1 MKIEI
6 THRFSGNILFEGE
19 FGSLKI
25 ALGVAVRRG
34 ADLGGAD
41 LRGANLCGAALR
53 GAYLRSAD
61 LRGAYLGGA
70 YLGGADLSGA
80 YLGGADLRGAYLRSA
95 DLRGAYLR
103 NAYLGG
109 ADLRGANLSGAYLGG
124 AITEPASPEEVARL
138 DAVREIVLAKPKRL
152 DMTSWHSSNWTPEH
166 TPEEEHSCGSAHCIA
181 GWLQA
186 LSPDK
191 DIRAME
197 AYHAGKKLA
206 PASSYMFFA
215 SDDQALEW
223 LKERRYSKEA
233 A

>member
-6 THRFSGNILFEGE
+6 KHRFSGNILFEGE

-25 ALGVAVRRG
+25 ALEVAVRG
-34 ADLGGAD
+34 DAD
-41 LRGANLCGAALR
+41 LRGADL
-53 GAYLRSAD
+53 SDAD
-61 LRGAYLGGA
+61 LS
-70 YLGGADLSGA
+70 GADLSGA
-80 YLGGADLRGAYLRSA
+80 DLSDAYLSGADLRGAYLR
-95 DLRGAYLR
+95 
-103 NAYLGG
+103 G
-109 ADLRGANLSGAYLGG
+109 ADLRG
-124 AITEPASPEEVARL
+124 AITEPASPEEIERL

-186 LSPDK
+186 LSPDNE
-191 DIRAME
+191 IRAME
-197 AYHAGKKLA
+197 PYDAGKKLA
-206 PASSYMFFA
+206 PASAYMFFV

-223 LKERRYSKEA
+223 LKERRYAKEA

>member
-1 MKIEI
+1 MQIHI
-6 THRFSGNILFEGE
+6 THRFNGNILFKGE

-25 ALGVAVRRG
+25 ALEVAVRND
-34 ADLGGAD
+34 ADLRGAD
-41 LRGANLCGAALR
+41 LRGANL
-53 GAYLRSAD
+53 
-61 LRGAYLGGA
+61 
-70 YLGGADLSGA
+70 
-80 YLGGADLRGAYLRSA
+80 
-95 DLRGAYLR
+95 
-103 NAYLGG
+103 
-109 ADLRGANLSGAYLGG
+109 RGANLSYANLRYANLSYANLRDADLTYANLSYANLRYADPSYADLSYADLSYANLRYANLSDADLRYANSRY
-124 AITEPASPEEVARL
+124 AITEPATPEEVARL

-186 LSPDK
+186 LSPDNE
-191 DIRAME
+191 IRAME
-197 AYHAGKKLA
+197 PYDAGKKLA

-223 LKERRYSKEA
+223 LKERRYAKEA

>member
-6 THRFSGNILFEGE
+6 KHRFSGNILFEGE

-25 ALGVAVRRG
+25 ALEVAVR
-34 ADLGGAD
+34 
-41 LRGANLCGAALR
+41 
-53 GAYLRSAD
+53 
-61 LRGAYLGGA
+61 
-70 YLGGADLSGA
+70 GGADLS
-80 YLGGADLRGAYLRSA
+80 YAYLRDA
-95 DLRGAYLR
+95 DLSD
-103 NAYLGG
+103 
-109 ADLRGANLSGAYLGG
+109 ADLNRANLNGANLSDANLNGANLRDANLSGANLNGANLRY
-124 AITEPASPEEVARL
+124 AITGPATPEEVARL

-186 LSPDK
+186 LSPDNE
-191 DIRAME
+191 IRAME
-197 AYHAGKKLA
+197 PYDAGKKLA

-223 LKERRYSKEA
+223 LKERRYAKEA